1 MDTKEGNMLKKIRR
15 LALGMTMPIFLL
27 SLIQVGMAS
36 IPKGTLPTSINQQT
50 DELQDRVRHS
60 LLMLPYYGVFDALSY
75 SVQGDTVTLTGEV
88 RRPLLKSEAEAAVRK
103 IAGVANVVNNIEILP
118 LSPMDDSL
126 RLRIY
131 RAIYSQPGFEKYGI
145 QAVKPIRIIVKN
157 GNTTLYGV
165 VATQLDKKLAE
176 MAARNVPFAFSVTDK
191 LTTD

>member
-1 MDTKEGNMLKKIRR
+1 MNTKEGNMLKKIRR

-36 IPKGTLPTSINQQT
+36 ISKGTLPTSTNQQT

>member
-36 IPKGTLPTSINQQT
+36 ISKGTLPTSTNQQT

>member
-1 MDTKEGNMLKKIRR
+1 MNTKEGNMLKKIRR
-15 LALGMTMPIFLL
+15 LALGMAMPIFLL

>member
-1 MDTKEGNMLKKIRR
+1 MLKNIQR
-15 LALGMTMPIFLL
+15 LVLGMSLPIFLL
-27 SLIQVGMAS
+27 SLIQGGMAS
-36 IPKGTLPTSINQQT
+36 IPKGMPTSSASQQVQG
-50 DELQDRVRHS
+50 LQDKVRHS
-60 LLMLPYYGVFDALSY
+60 LLMLPYYGVFDELGY

-88 RRPLLKSEAEAAVRK
+88 RRPLLKSKAEEAVRT

-145 QAVKPIRIIVKN
+145 QAVKPIRTIVKN
-157 GNTTLYGV
+157 GNITLFGV
-165 VATQLDKKLAE
+165 VANQLDKQRAE

-191 LTTD
+191 LTIG

>member
-1 MDTKEGNMLKKIRR
+1 MLNKIRR

-36 IPKGTLPTSINQQT
+36 IPKGTLPTSTNQQT

-88 RRPLLKSEAEAAVRK
+88 RRPLLKLEAEAAARK
-103 IAGVANVVNNIEILP
+103 IAGVANIVNNIEILP

>member
-1 MDTKEGNMLKKIRR
+1 MNTKEGNMLKKIRR

-36 IPKGTLPTSINQQT
+36 ISKGTLPTSINQQT

-75 SVQGDTVTLTGEV
+75 SVQGDTATLTGEV